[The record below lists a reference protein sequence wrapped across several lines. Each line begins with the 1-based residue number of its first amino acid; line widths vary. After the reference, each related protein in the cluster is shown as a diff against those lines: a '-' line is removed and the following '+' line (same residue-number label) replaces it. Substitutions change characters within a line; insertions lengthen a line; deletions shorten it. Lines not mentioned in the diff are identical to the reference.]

1 MFKYLFNH
9 ESLLISAGSIVTLA
23 VLALLSCYAVLSGI
37 GRLISSALGTGA

>member
-9 ESLLISAGSIVTLA
+9 ESLLISLGSMATLT
-23 VLALLSCYAVLSGI
+23 VFALLGCYAALSGI